1 MKEEYVK
8 KFIKK
13 IEDDKKNPNIKEIQ
27 FKNEL
32 RNENRRIS
40 NVTGIDIVG
49 NFGFNDLPVHN
60 HSSVEL
66 IYIYQGNITININN
80 QDILLTMGDLIIIN
94 KYIKHTLK
102 STDKDEIVITFLVQD
117 KTLVKILKNIDNN
130 GNLKEFLENNYSN
143 NYVND
148 YLVYR
153 TKDDVIV
160 NNIINSFIYLIVEEK
175 TDSSLSITL
184 LHVLFELLQEME
196 ERMLYPAKFIG
207 KDELFRNKVLE
218 EINKNYMKITLKD
231 LSKLLGLTNEY
242 LSRKINKVFGKNFS
256 QVLLEER
263 MNIAEEYVRN
273 TTINITEV
281 ASLVG
286 YENKSFFYKEF
297 KNFYGSTP
305 MKYRQQINTK

>member
-94 KYIKHTLK
+94 KYIKHKLK

-148 YLVYR
+148 YLCG
-153 TKDDVIV
+153 
-160 NNIINSFIYLIVEEK
+160 N
-175 TDSSLSITL
+175 
-184 LHVLFELLQEME
+184 
-196 ERMLYPAKFIG
+196 
-207 KDELFRNKVLE
+207 
-218 EINKNYMKITLKD
+218 
-231 LSKLLGLTNEY
+231 
-242 LSRKINKVFGKNFS
+242 
-256 QVLLEER
+256 
-263 MNIAEEYVRN
+263 
-273 TTINITEV
+273 
-281 ASLVG
+281 
-286 YENKSFFYKEF
+286 
-297 KNFYGSTP
+297 
-305 MKYRQQINTK
+305 